1 MCIYMTEFFLFRISS
16 NYSLNIIHANNCA
29 YSTHKCI
36 HSTGEPVD
44 HYDQECPRSYYIDKI
59 KQYTSNTV
67 LPVNEVATVLTD
79 VREMNRVCSSFR
91 PIHNTTDTS
100 NNTATN
106 KSGSGSNK
114 TLPLLYREQDWW
126 KDESKFPI
134 KAKPLDV

>member
-1 MCIYMTEFFLFRISS
+1 MCVYVYMTEFFLFRISS

-67 LPVNEVATVLTD
+67 LPTNEVATVLTD
-79 VREMNRVCSSFR
+79 VGEMNRVCSSFR
-91 PIHNTTDTS
+91 PTTTTNTTSTS
-100 NNTATN
+100 NN
-106 KSGSGSNK
+106 KSDSGSK
-114 TLPLLYREQDWW
+114 TLPVLLYKEQDWW
-126 KDESKFPI
+126 KDENKFPI
-134 KAKPLDV
+134 KGPLVL